1 MHETKRTLRN
11 QPADWPV
18 QRVGDFA
25 ERITTRNRE
34 RCGNVLTISAE
45 HGLVSQADFFNRRV
59 ASDDLRP
66 YIVLERGDFA
76 YNRSYSKGYPFGA
89 FRRLE
94 DYQKGVV
101 SPLYLCFRPAL
112 ARVSS
117 EFLTHYFDAGVLD
130 EGLGLIAKEGVRNH
144 GLLNVGTADFFEL
157 PLKLPPLPEQRQIA
171 AILDTLDDAIRKTE
185 QIIAKLKQV
194 KQGLLHDLL
203 TRGIDDNGE
212 LRDPDRHPEQF
223 KESALGRIPKG
234 WEVLPIGELLAP
246 VDPAMRS
253 GPFGSALLKS
263 ELVETG
269 VPLLGID
276 NVHVEHFEP
285 TYTRFVTPKKAQH
298 LGRYLVRPCDV
309 MITIMG
315 TVGRCCVVPPEMGAA
330 LSTKHVW
337 TLTFD
342 TQRYD
347 PDLACVQINHAPWV
361 LRHFARDEQGG
372 IMSAIRSET
381 LRTTILPV
389 PPPSELGFIAR
400 VLKEIS
406 SRIAIETTMVAK
418 RKLQKAGLMEDLL
431 TGRVRV
437 TSLVDCLPAELPT

>member
-1 MHETKRTLRN
+1 MREPLPQGWGLHQLGDLFEMQLGKMLSKEASSGPNRAAYLANRH
-11 QPADWPV
+11 V
-18 QRVGDFA
+18 QWDRVVLNDLDAMSFSAA
-25 ERITTRNRE
+25 EREKFSLRDGDLLVCEGGEVGRTALWRGE
-34 RCGNVLTISAE
+34 AE
-45 HGLVSQADFFNRRV
+45 KVFFQKAIHR
-59 ASDDLRP
+59 LRP
-66 YIVLERGDFA
+66 RDSAIEPRYMLRFMRRAADT
-76 YNRSYSKGYPFGA
+76 GA
-89 FRRLE
+89 FTDLSSQTSIAHLTREKL
-94 DYQKGVV
+94 
-101 SPLYLCFRPAL
+101 AL
-112 ARVSS
+112 
-117 EFLTHYFDAGVLD
+117 LTVA
-130 EGLGLIAKEGVRNH
+130 
-144 GLLNVGTADFFEL
+144 T
-157 PLKLPPLPEQRQIA
+157 PPLPEQRQIA

-234 WEVLPIGELLAP
+234 WEVLAVGALLAS

-263 ELVETG
+263 ELVEAG

-276 NVHVEHFEP
+276 NVQVEHFEP
-285 TYTRFVTPKKAQH
+285 MYTRFVTPKKAQQ

-315 TVGRCCVVPPEMGAA
+315 TVGRCCVVPHDMGAA

-342 TQRYD
+342 PERYD

-381 LRTTILPV
+381 LRTTLLPV
-389 PPPSELGFIAR
+389 PPPSEMRFIAG
-400 VLKEIS
+400 VLKEVS
-406 SRIAIETTMVAK
+406 ARIAIETTMVAK
-418 RKLQKAGLMEDLL
+418 RKLEKAGLMEDLL

-437 TSLVDCLPAELPT
+437 TSLVDCPPAELPT